1 MYRGLVTEKIVTSKS
16 IQQQKVLQLFEDRGL
31 LRPRDLDAIGVPREI
46 LRRLCRQGLLERV
59 GRGLYRQPNRPFS
72 ENQTLAEV
80 CKKFPKGVV
89 CLLSALRYHNL
100 TTQNPFEVWLAIDV
114 KAHRPITDLPVRF
127 VRLSGAAMTEGIQIV
142 DVDGTP
148 VKVFSPAK
156 TVTDCFKFRNKIGL
170 DVALEALKD
179 CLADGQCTPDE
190 LWHFGKVNRVN
201 KVMQPYLE
209 AMLT

>member
-1 MYRGLVTEKIVTSKS
+1 MPSRS
-16 IQQQKVLQLFEDRGL
+16 IQQQKVLQLFKDRGL
-31 LRPRDLDAIGVPREI
+31 LRPRDLDVIGIPREV
-46 LRRLCRQGLLERV
+46 LRRLCRQGLIERV
-59 GRGLYRQPNRPFS
+59 GHGLYRQPNRPFS

-80 CKKFPKGVV
+80 CTKFPKGVV

-114 KAHRPITDLPVRF
+114 KAHKPITDQPVRF
-127 VRLSGAAMTEGIQIV
+127 VRLSGSAMTEGIQNI

-148 VKVFSPAK
+148 VKIFSPAK

-179 CLADGQCTPDE
+179 CLAAGQCTPDE

-201 KVMQPYLE
+201 RVMQPYLE